1 MTSTTTLTPVTLD
14 ILAGTPSALRGMLG
28 GLSEAGAN
36 DLRDAGGWSVRDC
49 VAHLLDRA
57 PMQRRRVEA
66 MLGEQHPT
74 LMNED
79 ETASLE
85 ASGYRLLPLAI
96 LLDRFEALRV
106 VDVQRYRG
114 LTAADFAR
122 TGEHSVAGP
131 TTVAEMLNHIAYHDL
146 DHLRQAAA
154 TLAGAAHEG
163 RGAMQIF

>member
-1 MTSTTTLTPVTLD
+1 MTTTTLTPMTLPT
-14 ILAGTPSALRGMLG
+14 LAATPVLLRALLG
-28 GLSEAGAN
+28 GLPEAVAN
-36 DLRDAGGWSVRDC
+36 DARDPGGWSVRDC
-49 VAHLLDRA
+49 LAHLLDRA

-66 MLGEQHPT
+66 MLTEQHPT

-85 ASGYRLLPLAI
+85 ASGFRLLPVPV

-106 VDVQRYRG
+106 ADVERYRG
-114 LTAADFAR
+114 LTAADLAR
-122 TGEHSVAGP
+122 TGEHSVAGL
-131 TTVAEMLNHIAYHDL
+131 TTVAEMLNHVAYHDL

-154 TLAGAAHEG
+154 TLATVAHEG